1 MALLLAAEDAIAEAK
16 AQLDNGQRKA
26 SWKSAI
32 RAAKALEDFKS
43 RVRPEPR
50 GNGPDPRQMDLP
62 HTRNLSE
69 YMRVHE
75 DDEEPIEAP

>member
-16 AQLDNGQRKA
+16 AQLDQGLKKA

-32 RAAKALEDFKS
+32 RAERALQDYKS

-50 GNGPDPRQMDLP
+50 PAGADPRQMDLP

-69 YMRVHE
+69 YMRVH
-75 DDEEPIEAP
+75 DDPDP